1 MINYAFMEEQI
12 SDAQVDDVTDV
23 TPDEEEIVPQTETD
37 EIAEIDAEMRAIYN
51 QQVSALYLLS
61 QHTRAKLVLQC
72 YGDSDILREML
83 GTTLD
88 RSVVSTESFVEGLE
102 GIGGRILGTIWNAIT
117 SPIRKVLAYVALA
130 ANILLSA
137 SWTLEKLYNLYE
149 KFTFIGDDILHTNIF
164 LIDPPD
170 VRATKLQAIQDC
182 SAATDDAI
190 AALKNLNST
199 EIPTSVTRA
208 MDSLSKVNFI
218 KIGANNEID
227 WASAFQMLKKH
238 WESSEVTTLS
248 ASGYGDTWDECRN
261 KLREEMKILLD
272 SVNLKNSDLRKD
284 AKELEAI
291 ARQAPQDS
299 EMDESTAQQLI
310 AKVNACSAVI
320 NGGSRLWFWY
330 TYWNVVALNIRITG
344 YLGTLDSVPTGIVR
358 TIMEVLRALGRLLK
372 SVLS

>member
-1 MINYAFMEEQI
+1 MDYAFMEEQI
-12 SDAQVDDVTDV
+12 SDEQVDEVIDV
-23 TPDEEEIVPQTETD
+23 TPDEEEIVPQTETN
-37 EIAEIDAEMRAIYN
+37 EIAAIDAEMRALYN

-61 QHTRAKLVLQC
+61 QHTRAKLVLQR

-88 RSVVSTESFVEGLE
+88 RSVVSTESFVAGLE
-102 GIGGRILGTIWNAIT
+102 SIGGRILGTIWNAIT
-117 SPIRKVLAYVALA
+117 APYRKIGGYIAAV
-130 ANILLSA
+130 ANILLSV

-149 KFTFIGDDILHTNIF
+149 KFTVIGDDILHTNIF

-182 SAATDDAI
+182 SAATNDAM
-190 AALKNLNST
+190 AALKNLNSP
-199 EIPTSVTRA
+199 EIPASVTRA

-227 WASAFQMLKKH
+227 WADAFQMLKKH
-238 WESSEVTTLS
+238 RESSEVTALS
-248 ASGYGDTWDECRN
+248 ASGYGNTWDECRN

-291 ARQAPQDS
+291 ARQTPQDS
-299 EMDESTAQQLI
+299 EMDESTAKQLI

-330 TYWNVVALNIRITG
+330 TYWNVVALNVRITKNF
-344 YLGTLDSVPTGIVR
+344 GTLDSVPTFILR
-358 TIMEVLRALGRLLK
+358 TVMEVLRALGRMLK
-372 SVLS
+372 SVLG

>member
-1 MINYAFMEEQI
+1 MDYAFMEEQI
-12 SDAQVDDVTDV
+12 SDEQVDEATDIIS
-23 TPDEEEIVPQTETD
+23 DEEEIVPQIETN
-37 EIAEIDAEMRAIYN
+37 EIAAIDAEMRAIYN
-51 QQVSALYLLS
+51 RQVSALYLLS
-61 QHTRAKLVLQC
+61 QHTRAKLVLQR

-88 RSVVSTESFVEGLE
+88 RSVVSTESFVAGLE
-102 GIGGRILGTIWNAIT
+102 SIGGRILGTIWNAIT
-117 SPIRKVLAYVALA
+117 APYRKIGGYIAAV

-149 KFTFIGDDILHTNIF
+149 KFTFIGDDILHTSIF

-182 SAATDDAI
+182 SAATDDAMV
-190 AALKNLNST
+190 ALKNLNST
-199 EIPTSVTRA
+199 EIPASVTRA
-208 MDSLSKVNFI
+208 TDSLSKVNFI

-227 WASAFQMLKKH
+227 WADAFQMLKKH
-238 WESSEVTTLS
+238 WESSEITALS

-272 SVNLKNSDLRKD
+272 SVNLRNSDLRKD

-320 NGGSRLWFWY
+320 NGDARLWIWY
-330 TYWNVVALNIRITG
+330 TYWNVVALNLRITG
-344 YLGTLDSVPTGIVR
+344 YLGTLDSVPTFIVR
-358 TIMEVLRALGRLLK
+358 QIMEVLRALGRMLK
-372 SVLS
+372 SVLG